1 MDAKTEAELRQ
12 RISDY
17 IRLRSLTWHE
27 GIREAITMVIAD
39 AEERLRQLEKSAQV
53 HRNEQETAQEAPRG
67 GTEVLSS
74 G

>member
-17 IRLRSLTWHE
+17 IRLLSMTWHE
-27 GIREAITMVIAD
+27 GIREAITKVIED
-39 AEERLRQLEKSAQV
+39 AEERLRQIEKSAP
-53 HRNEQETAQEAPRG
+53 RNGQEATQEAPRG

>member
-27 GIREAITMVIAD
+27 GIREAITKVIAD
-39 AEERLRQLEKSAQV
+39 AEERLRQLEKSAKV
-53 HRNEQETAQEAPRG
+53 DRRNEQEAAQEAP
-67 GTEVLSS
+67 
-74 G
+74 

>member
-27 GIREAITMVIAD
+27 GIREAITKVIAD

-53 HRNEQETAQEAPRG
+53 DHRNGQETAQEAP
-67 GTEVLSS
+67 
-74 G
+74 